1 MQINDQELE
10 VKFYVTDL
18 NKMKSRLLAL
28 GAEISQPRTYEVN
41 LRFDKLDGELVRTH
55 QVLRL
60 RRDSSV
66 RLTYKGPG
74 KTIDGIHLRKEIEFA
89 ASDFDAAQA
98 FLEALGYQV
107 QMIYEKYRMVY
118 ELEGVHVTLDEMPF
132 GDFIELEGPDPEHIF
147 NANQSLELNW
157 DARIL
162 ESYTSLFDRL
172 RVTLN
177 LSFRDLSFANFQ
189 HLAVKPEELNVIPG
203 DI

>member
-10 VKFYVTDL
+10 VKFYITDL
-18 NKMKSRLLAL
+18 NKLKSRLLKL
-28 GAEISQPRTYEVN
+28 GAEISQPRTHEMN
-41 LRFDKLDGELVRTH
+41 LRFDKPDGEFVRSH

-60 RRDSSV
+60 RRDSAV
-66 RLTYKGPG
+66 RLTYKGPSQ
-74 KTIDGIHLRKEIEFA
+74 TLDGIHLRREIEFT

-98 FLEALGYQV
+98 FLEALGYRV
-107 QMIYEKYRMVY
+107 QMMYEKYRMVY

-132 GDFIELEGPDPEHIF
+132 GYFIEIEGPDPEHIF
-147 NANQSLELNW
+147 NANQRLELNW

-172 RVTLN
+172 RVVLN
-177 LSFRDLSFANFQ
+177 LSFRDLSFDNFK
-189 HLAVKPEELNVIPG
+189 HLPVQSEDLNVIPG